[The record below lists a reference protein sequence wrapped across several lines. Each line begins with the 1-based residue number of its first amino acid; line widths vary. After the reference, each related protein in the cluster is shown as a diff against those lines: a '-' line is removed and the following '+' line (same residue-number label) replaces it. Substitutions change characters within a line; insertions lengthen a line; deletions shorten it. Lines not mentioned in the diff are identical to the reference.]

1 MANEICPVC
10 KSKISFF
17 VDHSVRES
25 LHSEHLDDLIKIHA
39 NCLDEFD
46 SNPEQYGGKPIEMSD
61 ETTDIDEETK
71 KAQIEVVKERQ
82 QSDKEINDKSVHVIS
97 FDMPFGDMV
106 MFMVKWAIASIP
118 AFIIL
123 TIIGAIIVAI
133 FGSLFF

>member
-1 MANEICPVC
+1 MADICPVC
-10 KSKISFF
+10 KEEIGFWQ
-17 VDHSVRES
+17 VDLGNVIVHPSCQATYS
-25 LHSEHLDDLIKIHA
+25 QD
-39 NCLDEFD
+39 
-46 SNPEQYGGKPIEMSD
+46 PEKYGEKVIEI
-61 ETTDIDEETK
+61 TDIDEETK

-123 TIIGAIIVAI
+123 FIIFGIFFAI
-133 FGSLFF
+133 FGALFF